1 MREEFAITHPPDF
14 EPAIARGAARRSLV
28 RALAKGGIELAQID
42 ARVLLCAALGIDH
55 ADLVRNPGCPLGP
68 GAATVASFAARR
80 LKREPVSRIVGYR
93 DFWRARIK
101 IGPAVLDPRHA
112 TETLIE
118 AVLDHAARSPRHNWL
133 ILDLGT
139 GSGAILCSLLQS
151 LPGSFG
157 AGVDISPGACAI
169 ARDNLAALGL
179 ARGGVIVCCD
189 WTRALRGPFDV
200 IVCNPPYVARGEFA
214 RLASEVRD
222 HDPRL
227 ALDGGE
233 DGLAAYREIIP
244 ASRDLLAP
252 GGLLALEVGA
262 GQHPAVET
270 LLTGAFGAPVKVRL
284 DLDGCRRVVL
294 ACPGQ

>member
-14 EPAIARGAARRSLV
+14 EPAMARGTARRSLA
-28 RALAKGGIELAQID
+28 RALTKGGIESAQID

-55 ADLVRNPGCPLGP
+55 ADLVRSPGCPLGP

-80 LKREPVSRIVGYR
+80 LRREPVSRIIGHR
-93 DFWRARIK
+93 DFWRARFK
-101 IGPAVLDPRHA
+101 IGPAVLDPRPA

-118 AVLDHAARSPRHNWL
+118 AVLDHAARSPCENWR

-151 LPGSFG
+151 LPKSFG
-157 AGVDISPGACAI
+157 AGVDISRGACVI

-179 ARGGVIVCCD
+179 ARRGSIVCCD

-200 IVCNPPYVARGEFA
+200 IVSNPPYVARGEIA
-214 RLASEVRD
+214 RLAPEVRD
-222 HDPRL
+222 YDPRL

-244 ASRDLLAP
+244 ASRDLLGP
-252 GGLLALEVGA
+252 RGLIALEVGA
-262 GQHPAVET
+262 GQHSAVAS
-270 LLTGAFGAPVKVRL
+270 LLTGAFGTPVKVRL

-294 ACPGQ
+294 ACPSQ